1 MMSGAS
7 EHPKPLACTFAN
19 EYGVSADELAGRP
32 RHMLTQQWVEESPD
46 FTEQGDC

>member
-1 MMSGAS
+1 MPLARL
-7 EHPKPLACTFAN
+7 LACTFAN

-32 RHMLTQQWVEESPD
+32 RLVLMQQRVEESPD

>member
-1 MMSGAS
+1 MSGRAS
-7 EHPKPLACTFAN
+7 EHTKPLACTFGN

-32 RHMLTQQWVEESPD
+32 RLVLTQQRVEESPD

>member
-1 MMSGAS
+1 MPLGRL
-7 EHPKPLACTFAN
+7 LACTFGN

-32 RHMLTQQWVEESPD
+32 RLVLTQQRVEESPD

>member
-1 MMSGAS
+1 MLMGRL
-7 EHPKPLACTFAN
+7 LACPFSN

-32 RHMLTQQWVEESPD
+32 RLVLMQQRVEESPD